1 MKEFYDLDEGTKQDE
16 KRCAICGLIRKKEN
30 MSFKKTIN
38 GPVITIDGKV
48 YQIPC
53 WVCGDVEHDDG
64 CLDCP
69 VCHSVVIDASPEA
82 LRSAEQSHEPIY
94 ALPESGVPVYT
105 FPPQKGDTY
114 QTP

>member
-1 MKEFYDLDEGTKQDE
+1 MRSIFEAEMKCPSCGWEGTV
-16 KRCAICGLIRKKEN
+16 G
-30 MSFKKTIN
+30 T
-38 GPVITIDGKV
+38 
-48 YQIPC
+48 
-53 WVCGDVEHDDG
+53 CGDVEHDDG

-82 LRSAEQSHEPIY
+82 LRSAEQVREPVY
-94 ALPESGVPVYT
+94 ALPESGAVYT